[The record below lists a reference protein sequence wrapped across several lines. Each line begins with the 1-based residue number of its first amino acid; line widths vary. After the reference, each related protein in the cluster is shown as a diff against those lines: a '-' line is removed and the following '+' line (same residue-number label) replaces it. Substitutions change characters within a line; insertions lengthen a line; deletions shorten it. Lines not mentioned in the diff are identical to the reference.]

1 MDKITIKEAGR
12 YANFLERTLDK
23 LTNLSYRGLESK
35 IFKSEELHKK
45 SASYKEAEDDTIT
58 IEYEDIVD
66 ISVEDLTK
74 LILSIVKEKATLAD
88 MIAEAKKGIS
98 IEVDDISMNLDSSI
112 EYAKVLRKVSDNYFK
127 NLSRMKDSKR
137 KEQERGYAF
146 NVEGNQTGYFYEKE
160 ITTTLQFDKTE
171 IIEKDK
177 EQRMLADKLSEKIEQ
192 AMSQPL
198 VKFEPTYSYL
208 DTFEDV
214 INKYLEE

>member
-12 YANFLERTLDK
+12 YANFLERTLDR
-23 LTNLSYRGLESK
+23 LTALSYRGLESK

-58 IEYEDIVD
+58 IEYEDVVD

-192 AMSQPL
+192 SMSQPL
-198 VKFEPTYSYL
+198 VEFEPTYSYL
-208 DTFEDV
+208 DTFEEV
-214 INKYLEE
+214 IKKYLEE